1 MTVLFRTEGLCTR
14 GICCLHLFL
23 IGVWGSGAGGETVK
37 ERGEP
42 WYQALDAV
50 DLPPPR
56 ENCRSCLGTTEH
68 SVTGDRGK
76 GRQKHPGIG
85 PLHYLCICGAII
97 AARQVGGHAFH

>member
-50 DLPPPR
+50 DLPPQEKIADLVSGPR
-56 ENCRSCLGTTEH
+56 SIQ
-68 SVTGDRGK
+68 SQVTVEK
-76 GRQKHPGIG
+76 GGRNTQG
-85 PLHYLCICGAII
+85 
-97 AARQVGGHAFH
+97 